1 MGGYNGAVIAVHP
14 LARLARRAAP
24 VPATGAELQVIE
36 AFATGVLGRGMATAS
51 FPTGVALAFTAGA
64 HRGHLVVD
72 SCWRDID
79 GAHAYYA
86 IRYVEVPA
94 ELAACL
100 ERAPIPKDVGRWTV
114 AWPAET

>member
-1 MGGYNGAVIAVHP
+1 MGGYNGMVIAVHP

-24 VPATGAELQVIE
+24 MPATGAELQVIE
-36 AFATGVLGRGMATAS
+36 AFATGALSRGRGTS
-51 FPTGVALAFTAGA
+51 PLPTGVALVFTAGP
-64 HRGHLVVD
+64 HRGRLVVD

-94 ELAACL
+94 ELAASL